1 MKRILLDI
9 NVVLDVLLDRK
20 PHAGASIKVWG
31 AVETGKVEGLLAA
44 HEITTIFYLVGR
56 ERGVGAARRATA
68 AILQVFGVAAVDG
81 DVIRRA
87 VQLAWPDFE
96 DAVAAMAADAA
107 GCDGIITRD
116 RRGFPESPVR
126 VYTPEAA
133 AAVLSKS

>member
-20 PHAGASIKVWG
+20 PHAGASVRVWS
-31 AVETGKVEGLLAA
+31 AVEMGKVEGLLAA

-56 ERGVGAARRATA
+56 ERGVAAARRATA
-68 AILQVFGVAAVDG
+68 AILQVFRVASVDG
-81 DVIRRA
+81 EVIRRA
-87 VQLAWPDFE
+87 LELAWPDFE
-96 DAVAAMAADAA
+96 DAVAAMAAESA

-116 RRGFPESPVR
+116 RRGFLESPVR

-133 AAVLSKS
+133 AAVLSKP

>member
-1 MKRILLDI
+1 MKRIFLDI

-20 PHAGASIKVWG
+20 PHAVASTKVWA
-31 AVETGKVEGLLAA
+31 AVETGKVQGLLAA
-44 HEITTIFYLVGR
+44 HEITTIHYLVSR
-56 ERGVGAARRATA
+56 DAGVAAAHRATA
-68 AILQVFGVAAVDG
+68 AILKVFGVAAVDG

-87 VQLAWPDFE
+87 LDGSWPDFE
-96 DAVAAMAADAA
+96 DAVAAMAAEAA

-133 AAVLSKS
+133 AAVLSRT